1 MPYGPR
7 LWDVP
12 ICNDYISEQVAV
24 AKFLAQLVVAQ
35 VCGSA
40 VILEEGSPEEDCL
53 RNPSEGQDA
62 SICAVEPALHGN
74 VLAILHTRKST
85 T

>member
-7 LWDVP
+7 LRDVP
-12 ICNDYISEQVAV
+12 ICDDYISEQAAV
-24 AKFLAQLVVAQ
+24 ANFVAQLVVAQ

-40 VILEEGSPEEDCL
+40 VILEEGSPEEDRL

-62 SICAVEPALHGN
+62 SICAVEPAWHGD
-74 VLAILHTRKST
+74 
-85 T
+85 